1 MYLGA
6 LVAFFVSSLI
16 GDLLCSRTIV
26 IMGLVINIL
35 SLGVVVFVN
44 NFWIATVG
52 LFFQGFGMFI
62 SYNLTYVFVTEM
74 VVESRRQKYKV
85 ILAAMFSIGAL
96 YDVGL
101 FYIIPDYK
109 VVLMYFFG
117 IPIVG
122 LIVIFGLFL
131 KDTPISLITKK
142 TAEEAYKSF
151 MYIAKMNNRKD
162 IDLTLNDV
170 K

>member
-74 VVESRRQKYKV
+74 VGEKWRQKNK
-85 ILAAMFSIGAL
+85 ITIAGIFSIGAL
-96 YDVGL
+96 TNVGE
-101 FYIIPDYK
+101 YY
-109 VVLMYFFG
+109 VVPNF
-117 IPIVG
+117 
-122 LIVIFGLFL
+122 
-131 KDTPISLITKK
+131 
-142 TAEEAYKSF
+142 
-151 MYIAKMNNRKD
+151 
-162 IDLTLNDV
+162 
-170 K
+170 